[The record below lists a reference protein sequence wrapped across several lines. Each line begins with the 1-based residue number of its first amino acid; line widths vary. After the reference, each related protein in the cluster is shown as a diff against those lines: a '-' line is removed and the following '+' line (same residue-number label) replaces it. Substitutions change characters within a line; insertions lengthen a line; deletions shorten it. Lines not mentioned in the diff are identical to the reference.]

1 MCPCVQFKHVC
12 TIQVHSVGSHAGL
25 RGFYRGVTATAVREA
40 GWTFGFLGLAPQI
53 KHALREDS
61 KFFNRNDVAASLA
74 ASVLAG
80 QAAALLTQPADTV
93 KALLQADLAQV
104 RRHTCQCG

>member
-1 MCPCVQFKHVC
+1 
-12 TIQVHSVGSHAGL
+12 
-25 RGFYRGVTATAVREA
+25 
-40 GWTFGFLGLAPQI
+40 
-53 KHALREDS
+53 
-61 KFFNRNDVAASLA
+61 VAASLA